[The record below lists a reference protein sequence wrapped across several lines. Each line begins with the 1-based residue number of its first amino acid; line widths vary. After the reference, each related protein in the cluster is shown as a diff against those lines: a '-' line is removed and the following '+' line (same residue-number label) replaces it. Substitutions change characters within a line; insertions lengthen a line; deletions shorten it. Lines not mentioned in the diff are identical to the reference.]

1 MTGKVFRY
9 CIPILA
15 VGLSLTAGWATLTTA
30 DAAVHTYRFTLVGK
44 PTVSAGKD
52 TVQVRLV
59 DAADGKPVLNAV
71 ILASK
76 AYMGPQNTPTM
87 TAPVKALPAKD
98 GVYSFEVDLSMAGAW
113 ALHLAAKVPDEPNTV
128 LGTINIDVAN

>member
-1 MTGKVFRY
+1 MTDNIFRY
-9 CIPILA
+9 SLPVLA
-15 VGLSLTAGWATLTTA
+15 VGLSLAAGWAKLTTA

-59 DAADGKPVLNAV
+59 DAADGKSVHNAV

-87 TAPVKALPAKD
+87 TAPVKALPAKG
-98 GVYSFEVDLSMAGAW
+98 GVYSFEVELSMAGAW